1 VKDAQ
6 REAATDRI
14 KDEKGRT
21 QKKYLLP
28 SGAHLMVED
37 GAEVSPGD
45 ILAKIPRE
53 TAKTK
58 DITGGLPRV
67 VELFEARR
75 PKEPAV
81 ITEIDGSVK
90 YGDVAKQHRK
100 IYVTAPADLVR
111 RILRTAAGIY

>member
-6 REAATDRI
+6 REAAADRI

-58 DITGGLPRV
+58 DITGG
-67 VELFEARR
+67 R
-75 PKEPAV
+75 PV

-90 YGDVAKQHRK
+90 NGDVAKQHRK

-111 RILRTAAGIY
+111 RILRTDSIAVGRSDPEGRPPLLP